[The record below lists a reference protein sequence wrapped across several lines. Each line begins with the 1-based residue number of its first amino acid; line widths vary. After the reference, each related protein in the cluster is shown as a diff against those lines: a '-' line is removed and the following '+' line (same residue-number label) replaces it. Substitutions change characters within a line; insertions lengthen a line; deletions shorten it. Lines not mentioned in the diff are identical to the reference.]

1 MYMHV
6 VVKLKFS
13 SLLCT
18 GVGGCVCTRIAMFVS
33 ILLLVGPVSCVH
45 ISQDIFERLPFRDK
59 G

>member
-1 MYMHV
+1 MHV
-6 VVKLKFS
+6 FVKLKFS

-45 ISQDIFERLPFRDK
+45 ISQDIFERLPLRDK